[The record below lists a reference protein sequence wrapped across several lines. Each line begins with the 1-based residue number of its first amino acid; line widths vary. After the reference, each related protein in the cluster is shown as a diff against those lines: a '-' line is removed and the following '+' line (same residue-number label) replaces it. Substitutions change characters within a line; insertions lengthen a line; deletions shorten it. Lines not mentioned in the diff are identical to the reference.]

1 MPVTQVNA
9 NTSNERAIAFKRLN
23 AHAAIASALAR
34 IGPERADAAC
44 ALSWRILVIVAAARG
59 ARRGVPK
66 AAQAKLARRKR
77 AHPDLHQQYDEAQ
90 ESAQIV

>member
-9 NTSNERAIAFKRLN
+9 NTSDECAIALKRLN
-23 AHAAIASALAR
+23 AHAAIAPALAR
-34 IGPERADAAC
+34 LGPERANATDA
-44 ALSWRILVIVAAARG
+44 LVGRILVIVAAARG